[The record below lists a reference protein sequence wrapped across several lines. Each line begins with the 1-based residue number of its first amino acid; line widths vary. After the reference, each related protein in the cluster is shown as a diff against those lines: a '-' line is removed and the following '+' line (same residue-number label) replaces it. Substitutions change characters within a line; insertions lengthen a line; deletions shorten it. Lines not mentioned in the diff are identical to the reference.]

1 MIGMS
6 LRSIKKMNTKQLQ
19 ELQKNI
25 TLEILKKTQ
34 KEYDNAKY
42 PEKTRNDKLIC
53 QICGGKYTR
62 KSKSHHDKG
71 KKHIKKANEFLEN
84 N

>member
-1 MIGMS
+1 MS
-6 LRSIKKMNTKQLQ
+6 LRSIKKMNTDQLR

-34 KEYDNAKY
+34 KEYDNQKY
-42 PEKTRNDKLIC
+42 PIKTRNDRLIC

-62 KSKSHHDKG
+62 KSKAQHDKG
-71 KKHIKKANEFLEN
+71 IKHINKANEFLEN